1 MVSIQKRGLEIAR
14 QRRIDRRYTAASMSI
29 VIVTGVLLVLGLV
42 RLLAPAPPKPLTT
55 IPFGAIFQPQPD
67 QSWMR
72 SI

>member
-1 MVSIQKRGLEIAR
+1 VKTLQQRGLEVAK
-14 QRRIDRRYTAASMSI
+14 RRRMDTRYSVIFGSLVAA
-29 VIVTGVLLVLGLV
+29 TGILL
-42 RLLAPAPPKPLTT
+42 LLFLIHLLAPPKPLTT